1 MIELKRVT
9 DIPGPKSRAL
19 MEQRMKS
26 VARGPFH
33 VTPIFLERAEGSM
46 VWDVDGNEY
55 LDFAGGIGVQNVGH
69 CRPEVV
75 EAIKRQAEMYIHTC
89 FNVIAYEGYVKLCD
103 RLCRIAPGDFAKK
116 ALLVNS
122 GAEAVEN
129 AVKASRHYTKRP
141 GIIVFEDAFHG
152 RTLLTMTMTSKFMP
166 YKTGFGPFAPEV
178 YRIPYA
184 YCYRCSFGLKYPEC
198 GLHCVEYLDDFFI
211 THTPADR
218 IAAVVVEP
226 VLGEGGFVVPP
237 KEYLGCLH
245 EKCREHGII
254 LVDDEVQSGCG
265 RTGTLLACEH
275 FDLEP
280 DVITMAKSMGAGVP
294 ISAVVG
300 RAEVMDSAQAG
311 GLGGTYCGNPL
322 ACASSLAVFDILEN
336 GTTLAHAT
344 RIGGEL
350 LQHLREMQQ
359 RFEIIGDVRGLG
371 TMSAVELVKNRK
383 TKTPAKEETGRIAEE
398 CFKNGLITITA
409 GTRGNVM
416 RFLMP
421 ITITDEQLKKGLKIL
436 EGALSKVTGQ

>member
-75 EAIKRQAEMYIHTC
+75 EAIKRQAEKYIHTC

-116 ALLVNS
+116 ALLLNS

-198 GLHCVEYLDDFFI
+198 GLRCVEYLDDFFI

-245 EKCREHGII
+245 GKCREHGII

-280 DVITMAKSMGAGVP
+280 DVITMAKSMGAGMP

-344 RIGGEL
+344 RVGGEL

-421 ITITDEQLKKGLKIL
+421 ITITDEQLKKGLEIL
-436 EGALSKVTGQ
+436 EGALIKVTGQ